1 MSHRKITS
9 FALPA
14 NPWPPT
20 LDPHP
25 LAPALWP
32 LLGYFLLTVVMT
44 WPTILHLADGIPGDG
59 FDGWQN
65 YWNLWWVKKALLELG
80 TTPFFTDY
88 LYPPLG
94 ASLLFHTLN
103 IFNSLWT
110 LPIQLNFG
118 LAIAYNSVVLASF
131 TLAGYGGYLLSL
143 YTLSQLKFPAG
154 IGRPAAFVGGLVFT
168 MSPFHMAHLLG
179 HMQVFSMI
187 WPPFYVLWLLRT
199 LTANNKNSVVVG
211 QCPTTTEA
219 IFKGEGGKRG
229 VRDVMLTCLFLILAT
244 LVDWYHT
251 LYLLIF
257 TALALG
263 WTVWGQGSRG
273 AGEQGRKFHA
283 SHSPLRPVWLVL
295 LMGLGFGVV
304 LSPLLVP
311 MMAAARSTPEL
322 QTSLDQSIALSADL
336 LAFILPSEMHPL
348 WGGWAESIAANFSST
363 LSERLIFAGFVPLA
377 LALFAVVHAWRVV
390 AVKFWTFVTAAFF
403 ILALGP
409 YLHIGGK
416 IATIGGWAIPL
427 PYLLLYYIVPFIRLT
442 RSLSRYDLMVMLG
455 LGVLAAI
462 GLAYLSGV
470 RGQGS
475 GVGNH
480 EIRTRAKGPL
490 WAHHASRFMSNA
502 SRLLLFL
509 AALLICF
516 EFLPIPYPISKIDT
530 PQFYFNLA
538 KEPGDFTIAELPM
551 NWDRP
556 SPMLYQT
563 VHGKRLLTAYTS
575 RDNPLE
581 LAWHTP
587 VLQQWRALG
596 PDIIDQP
603 LGLIAPT
610 IFYDFNLRYIVLDYY
625 QMPPGPEREATEHW
639 LAAALPGVAPVYE
652 DGRLKVYRT
661 PPRQDI
667 QPYLT
672 LGSGWGK
679 RQDNGAGLITRTFS
693 SSQAEL
699 FLHHPQHQPL
709 TLEITATAPNLQ
721 TLTLLAG
728 DMPLAEIKVT
738 STLTPQAI
746 SIPPLSDDLVKL
758 TLRSDQL
765 GAEITISRVSL
776 SMTEGTNGK

>member
-1 MSHRKITS
+1 MSHRKVSS

-14 NPWPPT
+14 DPRSPP
-20 LDPHP
+20 PN
-25 LAPALWP
+25 LWP
-32 LLGYFLLTVVMT
+32 LLGYFLLTMVMT
-44 WPTILHLADGIPGDG
+44 WPAVLHLTDGIPGDG

-65 YWNLWWVKKALLELG
+65 YWNLWWVKKALLELRS
-80 TTPFFTDY
+80 TPFFTDY

-118 LAIAYNSVVLASF
+118 LAVAYNSVVLASF

-143 YTLSQLKFPAG
+143 YALTQLKFPAKG
-154 IGRPAAFVGGLVFT
+154 VRSAAFVGGLVFT

-199 LTANNKNSVVVG
+199 LTPP
-211 QCPTTTEA
+211 PTPHLE
-219 IFKGEGGKRG
+219 GEGRRRE
-229 VRDVMLTCLFLILAT
+229 VRDVFLSCLFLILAT

-257 TALALG
+257 TGLALG
-263 WTVWGQGSRG
+263 WTLWQQGSRG
-273 AGEQGRKFHA
+273 AEEQGRKFQVLEKTLSGRFTPYISRIPHPA
-283 SHSPLRPVWLVL
+283 SLFTVLLRPLWFVL
-295 LMGLGFGVV
+295 AIGLGFAVV

-311 MMAAARSTPEL
+311 MMRAARSTPEL
-322 QTSLDQSIALSADL
+322 HAGLEQSIALSADL

-348 WGGWAESIAANFSST
+348 WGPWAKSIADHFSST
-363 LSERLIFAGFVPLA
+363 LSERLVFAGFVPLA
-377 LALFAVVHAWRVV
+377 LALFVIIRGWRQNV
-390 AVKFWTFVTAAFF
+390 VKFWTFVTAAFF
-403 ILALGP
+403 LLALGP

-416 IATIGGWAIPL
+416 IVAIAGWPIPL
-427 PYLLLYYIVPFIRLT
+427 PYLLLYHTVPFIGLT

-455 LGVLAAI
+455 LGVLVAI
-462 GLAYLSGV
+462 GLATLKTAN
-470 RGQGS
+470 RRPPTAAQRLETRD
-475 GVGNH
+475 H
-480 EIRTRAKGPL
+480 ELTQ
-490 WAHHASRFMSNA
+490 HA
-502 SRLLLFL
+502 SRLLPLL
-509 AALLICF
+509 AILLICF
-516 EFLPIPYPISKIDT
+516 EFLAIPYPISRIDT
-530 PQFYFNLA
+530 PQFYFDLA
-538 KEPGDFTIAELPM
+538 QQPGDFTIAELPM

-556 SPMLYQT
+556 TPMLYQT

-581 LAWHTP
+581 LAWRTP

-603 LGLIAPT
+603 LDLIAPT

-625 QMPPGPEREATEHW
+625 QMPPGPEREATERW
-639 LAAALPGVAPVYE
+639 VTAALPGVAPIYD
-652 DGRLKVYRT
+652 DGRLKVYPT
-661 PPRQDI
+661 SPKQET

-679 RQDNGAGLITRTFS
+679 RQEIEAASIIRAF

-699 FLHHPQHQPL
+699 FLHHPQNQSL
-709 TLEITATAPNLQ
+709 ILEITAAAQSPQKLTLLTGESPLTQIEVTSAYASQ
-721 TLTLLAG
+721 TLTL
-728 DMPLAEIKVT
+728 
-738 STLTPQAI
+738 
-746 SIPPLSDDLVKL
+746 PPLSGDLVKL
-758 TLRSDQL
+758 TLQSEQP
-765 GAEITISRVSL
+765 GAEISVSRVSL
-776 SMTEGTNGK
+776 RGNE